1 MRKIVDFFARRPKTS
16 LIIVALV
23 GLLVFLLYPLGS
35 PQFRIVFDESK
46 IKAKKEYLE
55 LLKTIYQ
62 SRNFE
67 QRDYVRRPNI
77 VLIVADDLA
86 WSDVSL
92 QGNSLVPT
100 PNIDGIAKR
109 GAQLTEGYITSP
121 ICSPSRAGLL
131 TGRYQQRF
139 GYEYQPHARYPNNR
153 LEYYVYKWF
162 IARGDW
168 RVSDRLPVPQPE
180 DMLRQ
185 GLPPTEIILPE
196 LLKNY
201 DYSTAIIGKWHL
213 GTQHFTLP
221 LQRGFDY
228 HYGFYEAYSL
238 YYADTSGANVINQR
252 HTDFSDKFIWGKGRT
267 GNCAIY
273 KNTQV
278 VQDSTYLTHKI
289 ADEAVNFIHENREK
303 PFFLYVPFLAPHTPF
318 QVPKETFDKY
328 GHIADRNKR
337 VYCALIDEL
346 DRSVGKIRDAISSH
360 GLDENTIII
369 FLSDNGGARYTGA
382 VDNAPFKGGKFSNF
396 EGGLRVPFFI
406 EWKGQIPANTIYT
419 QPASSLDIFATIC
432 HILQIELPQDRPYD
446 GVNLLP
452 YLLGQ
457 NTEAPH
463 KALFWRSGYHK
474 AVRFGDWKLIK
485 DEKAQLKALYNIK
498 NDKEEQQDLSAAE
511 PARVA
516 ELEKMLQ
523 DWARDMVPPA
533 WVNVMDY
540 HIKDGE
546 RTYYFPL

>member
-1 MRKIVDFFARRPKTS
+1 MNKIINFLRRWRKTS
-16 LIIVALV
+16 ITLAILSVLAV
-23 GLLVFLLYPLGS
+23 YLLYPLGS
-35 PQFRIVFDESK
+35 PQFRIVFDEAK
-46 IKAKKEYLE
+46 IVAKKNQLD
-55 LLKTIYQ
+55 LLKAVYQ
-62 SRNFE
+62 TRNFE
-67 QRDYVRRPNI
+67 QRAYTRRPNI

-109 GAQLTEGYITSP
+109 GAQFTEGYITSP

-131 TGRYQQRF
+131 SGRYQQRF
-139 GYEYQPHARYPNNR
+139 GYEYQPHSRYPNNR

-168 RVSDRLPVPQPE
+168 RVSDRLPVPQAE
-180 DMLRQ
+180 DMIRQ

-196 LLKNY
+196 LLKQY
-201 DYSTAIIGKWHL
+201 DYATAIIGKWHL
-213 GTQHFTLP
+213 GAHHFTLP

-273 KNTQV
+273 RNTQI

-289 ADEAVNFIHENREK
+289 ADEAVEFMQTHKDE

-328 GHIADRNKR
+328 AHITDRNKR

-346 DRSVGKIRDAISSH
+346 DRSVGKIRQKITDLQ
-360 GLDENTIII
+360 LDEETIII
-369 FLSDNGGARYTGA
+369 FLSDNGGAKYTGA

-396 EGGLRVPFFI
+396 EGGLRVPFFM
-406 EWKGQIPANTIYT
+406 EWKNVIPAQVVYN
-419 QPASSLDIFATIC
+419 QPVSSLDILPTIC
-432 HILQIELPQDRPYD
+432 HALQIDLPNDRDYD

-452 YLLGQ
+452 YLLGEK
-457 NTEAPH
+457 TDAPH
-463 KALFWRSGYHK
+463 QTLFWRSGYHK
-474 AVRFGDWKLIK
+474 AVRHGDWKLIK
-485 DEKAQLKALYNIK
+485 DEKANLMALYNLK
-498 NDKEEQQDLSAAE
+498 TDKEEQNNLADSQ
-511 PARVA
+511 PK
-516 ELEKMLQ
+516 ELAQLLQLLADWEKNTI
-523 DWARDMVPPA
+523 PPS
-533 WVNVMDY
+533 WCNVMDY
-540 HIKDGE
+540 HIRDGE
-546 RTYYFPL
+546 RVYYFPL